1 MAITYGKKKHKQNYV
16 LNTIIA
22 IILLCSVFLTMMVY
36 LYNTAEEEAY
46 ENLHMQ
52 TKQIKDDITL
62 QLLSDRENLATMAN
76 FAAKLHTDG
85 ESYNLMF
92 DSFKP
97 IGLIENIGI
106 LLPDNT
112 FVTKTASINLDGKIS
127 FQEESQRGAYISGR
141 VKDLTVDGYEI
152 IRSAVPIKVKGETVG
167 VLYGVIKL
175 DKIGERYAQMAQ
187 ELEGQLFVY
196 EKATGD
202 LVIDNVHDEL
212 GNISFLKDR
221 EYKKGYSYE
230 QMMSTD
236 KGFTS
241 FLSAYRDENAHL
253 HYSTIDELGW
263 VIAMARYDSQVFAA
277 VRELTH
283 VLFLAFFIML
293 SILFIYIVLMM
304 YNERKISGITS
315 CASDIRKILL
325 ETSGN
330 KNNIVEALKM
340 VCDLADARS
349 AIFFDTDGEECN
361 YITPKFES
369 TMFSEKKRNY
379 FRTELFHYAAE
390 YHRVS
395 GNALNV
401 LCIKPNK
408 HLKETNKAFYDFLNE
423 HKIKDVSFSATV
435 NNANHITILAAVNS
449 KHGEQVRMLA
459 EKISACF
466 SMALYNKNYL
476 NKTELS
482 ATTDAL
488 TGALNR
494 VAYKND
500 LPGFDAEKHNDFSC
514 VYIDVN
520 ELHLINNKY
529 GHAAGDE
536 MLIYIADRKSV
547 V

>member
-221 EYKKGYSYE
+221 EYKKCYSYE
-230 QMMSTD
+230 
-236 KGFTS
+236 
-241 FLSAYRDENAHL
+241 
-253 HYSTIDELGW
+253 
-263 VIAMARYDSQVFAA
+263 
-277 VRELTH
+277 
-283 VLFLAFFIML
+283 
-293 SILFIYIVLMM
+293 
-304 YNERKISGITS
+304 
-315 CASDIRKILL
+315 
-325 ETSGN
+325 
-330 KNNIVEALKM
+330 
-340 VCDLADARS
+340 
-349 AIFFDTDGEECN
+349 
-361 YITPKFES
+361 
-369 TMFSEKKRNY
+369 
-379 FRTELFHYAAE
+379 
-390 YHRVS
+390 
-395 GNALNV
+395 
-401 LCIKPNK
+401 
-408 HLKETNKAFYDFLNE
+408 
-423 HKIKDVSFSATV
+423 
-435 NNANHITILAAVNS
+435 
-449 KHGEQVRMLA
+449 
-459 EKISACF
+459 
-466 SMALYNKNYL
+466 
-476 NKTELS
+476 
-482 ATTDAL
+482 
-488 TGALNR
+488 
-494 VAYKND
+494 
-500 LPGFDAEKHNDFSC
+500 
-514 VYIDVN
+514 
-520 ELHLINNKY
+520 
-529 GHAAGDE
+529 
-536 MLIYIADRKSV
+536 
-547 V
+547 